1 MVFEVIRVV
10 NKVSLF
16 RKIFYSVF
24 CMHHTCLSCFFV
36 GEKGGGRGE
45 EAITGKYREI
55 VQEDRFTGKINLF
68 LLFFFLYVNV
78 RASLTPPHSRSYG
91 CHRNLKPAVRSSRCP
106 GPTH

>member
-68 LLFFFLYVNV
+68 LRVFFCM
-78 RASLTPPHSRSYG
+78 LTLGPPSH
-91 CHRNLKPAVRSSRCP
+91 LPTPAAMGATGTLNQR
-106 GPTH
+106 